1 MTARTLVLDAP
12 PEVAARLAGDT
23 RCVLGEDGT
32 DEPVASVVRLC
43 PPPASPFQR
52 QQLASDV
59 RLAAIARAPVRYNAV
74 ILGDPAATAEL
85 TRFLGQA
92 HAVTGQVLAATPQP
106 LDAEAL
112 P

>member
-1 MTARTLVLDAP
+1 MIRRTLVLDAP

-23 RCVLGEDGT
+23 RFVLGGDGA

-43 PPPASPFQR
+43 APPASPFHR

-59 RLAAIARAPVRYNAV
+59 RLAAIAHAPVRHNAV

-85 TRFLGQA
+85 TRYLGQA
-92 HAVTGQVLAATPQP
+92 HAVTGQVLAAAPQP
-106 LDAEAL
+106 PDAEAL